1 MDERGRLGG
10 GRMKGEEIKV
20 EGRKGLGIYE
30 NKEKMEGEG
39 MMEDRMKWKGMKERR
54 GKERKWHSIQ

>member
-1 MDERGRLGG
+1 
-10 GRMKGEEIKV
+10 MKGEEIKV

-30 NKEKMEGEG
+30 NKEEMEGEG